1 MDEYDP
7 NEDLLEKL
15 MNAES
20 FNDIGMSQKKI
31 LGRFKKVIKDLLFY
45 KDQVIALRLQ
55 LQLAK
60 ESHKLLKKEFGI
72 LKIEPETFATNN
84 KLSCYECKNQQLN
97 NLTEQK
103 IDQIKFLEK
112 RILYLE
118 EENLNLKSQ
127 IKVQESQAKEQCM
140 QLKNQIEKRNKT
152 SSNTKK
158 EQKKDTRVRIRV
170 DKSVQLIHGLNTK
183 DLNFE
188 AQQRVRARFCRII
201 SEKSNQVNHSIAN
214 LYFVLT
220 GNQNN
225 QMRPLILSMVFIV
238 RWRNIK
244 IKKIPFDQNSL
255 MVFTSNQ
262 HTPFGLRVDT
272 ILKTFKSLTSELAN
286 TKEKLIQNLHTTQ
299 KVSHNLNEVSSE
311 LNMNKDK
318 YKVFQDQI
326 KFYKSKIAN
335 MNEEVSSMVSPD
347 KFKEVLQKN
356 SDLEIQIDR
365 LNQKIEELEEK
376 INEKNNEVNEYRN
389 KYQKAEFLR
398 EIDLSQKDD
407 DKKQIDQ
414 QKMEINAL
422 NVRLKN
428 QSKDLLSYERMSSN
442 INKTFFIR
450 QNPIYANHYDTLEP
464 DFTKENINPKFL
476 PNANV

>member
-1 MDEYDP
+1 MI
-7 NEDLLEKL
+7 
-15 MNAES
+15 S
-20 FNDIGMSQKKI
+20 
-31 LGRFKKVIKDLLFY
+31 IK
-45 KDQVIALRLQ
+45 
-55 LQLAK
+55 
-60 ESHKLLKKEFGI
+60 
-72 LKIEPETFATNN
+72 
-84 KLSCYECKNQQLN
+84 
-97 NLTEQK
+97 
-103 IDQIKFLEK
+103 
-112 RILYLE
+112 
-118 EENLNLKSQ
+118 
-127 IKVQESQAKEQCM
+127 
-140 QLKNQIEKRNKT
+140 
-152 SSNTKK
+152 
-158 EQKKDTRVRIRV
+158 
-170 DKSVQLIHGLNTK
+170 
-183 DLNFE
+183 
-188 AQQRVRARFCRII
+188 
-201 SEKSNQVNHSIAN
+201 
-214 LYFVLT
+214 
-220 GNQNN
+220 
-225 QMRPLILSMVFIV
+225 
-238 RWRNIK
+238 K

-335 MNEEVSSMVSPD
+335 MNEEVSSLVSPD

-356 SDLEIQIDR
+356 SDLEIQIDK